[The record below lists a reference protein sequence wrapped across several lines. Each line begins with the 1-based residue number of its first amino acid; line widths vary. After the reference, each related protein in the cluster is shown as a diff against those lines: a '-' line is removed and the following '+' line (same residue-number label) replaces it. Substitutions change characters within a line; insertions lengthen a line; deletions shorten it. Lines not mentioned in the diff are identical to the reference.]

1 MATTSYLYHAFG
13 LTRYHHL
20 KTEFRGGAIYLHVM
34 KKKDERTCAGCG
46 ANWTHLTMEGRF
58 QRTFHALPV
67 GRRPQ
72 FIVLHGHEQRCGR
85 CGRRLREP
93 IDFAHGKRRCIKA
106 FERLVI
112 DLCRIATIKHV
123 ALFPAVG
130 WDLVKDIFKGHL
142 KKRLRKRKW
151 KKIRYIA
158 VDEFAVRKRHQYMTV
173 VLDLETGE
181 IIHAQPGKDAAALT
195 GFLMKLKRR
204 KAKPPAVAMDMSPA
218 YMQAVRQVFP
228 DVDIVHD
235 PYHVV
240 ALVNEAIDET
250 RRDLSRQLSGQG
262 KSHLKGSR
270 FLLLMG
276 LEKLSDSD
284 WVRLQ
289 GLMDINRPLFRAY
302 LLKEVLR
309 EFWRLGSKTKGRA
322 FLLGWIDQALAL
334 ENPHFAKLADTLTRH
349 MEGMLSYFRH
359 PITTGPLEGLNNKI
373 KVLKRQAYGFR
384 DMEYFKLRLFFIHED
399 TPAFPG

>member
-1 MATTSYLYHAFG
+1 
-13 LTRYHHL
+13 
-20 KTEFRGGAIYLHVM
+20 
-34 KKKDERTCAGCG
+34 
-46 ANWTHLTMEGRF
+46 
-58 QRTFHALPV
+58 
-67 GRRPQ
+67 
-72 FIVLHGHEQRCGR
+72 
-85 CGRRLREP
+85 
-93 IDFAHGKRRCIKA
+93 
-106 FERLVI
+106 
-112 DLCRIATIKHV
+112 V
-123 ALFPAVG
+123 ALFLAVG

-158 VDEFAVRKRHQYMTV
+158 VDEFAIRKRHQYMTV

-204 KAKPPAVAMDMSPA
+204 KAKPLAVAMDMSPA

-240 ALVNEAIDET
+240 ALVNDAIDET

-262 KSHLKGSR
+262 KSVIKGSR

-276 LEKLSDSD
+276 LEKLRAPD

-289 GLMDINRPLFRAY
+289 RLMDVNQPLFQAY

-309 EFWRLGSKTKGRA
+309 EFWRLGSKIKGRA
-322 FLLGWIDQALAL
+322 FLLGWIDQALGL
-334 ENPHFAKLADTLTRH
+334 GNPHFAKLAKTLARH